1 MFNMDWTELLI
12 IAIIAVLVVGPKEL
26 PGMLRTMGRYAGK
39 MRKVAGEFRSQFD
52 QAMKEAE
59 LDGVQQMVK
68 DTKSAINQVNPV
80 NELKKAVTQADTVV
94 KDINKSVDDKPA
106 AAVNGAATN
115 GAHVEPAAV
124 TVAPEPE
131 KQSVAQ
137 RAAEAWKKAAGDE
150 SGS

>member
-80 NELKKAVTQADTVV
+80 HELKKAVTQADTVV
-94 KDINKSVDDKPA
+94 KDINKSVDEKPEA
-106 AAVNGAATN
+106 AMNGAASS
-115 GAHVEPAAV
+115 AAPVETAV
-124 TVAPEPE
+124 VTQTLEPE
-131 KQSVAQ
+131 KPSVAQ

-150 SGS
+150 GGA